1 MSNDANRTFIVLAA
15 AAWIVIMAVLI
26 FFTWSADTDIID
38 RIGDFQE
45 YLSEH
50 NDDAGKLIVTLGA
63 LVTVVIAL
71 LIIIVEVAPEDEERE
86 LRVEQAGATTIV
98 PAGALRQRLEE
109 ALMGIPEVTAARARV
124 STKDKGIVAALDVTL
139 RPNANIAAITQ
150 EAARVVVDTVQ
161 TDLGLPV
168 VGMPT
173 VKISFA
179 TGVQPIASSV
189 AREPSPPPITPQ
201 DHPEEPMDER
211 LENALTPE
219 EQPAPQPYN
228 PWSPPAPPPEEP
240 PSPPA
245 YSPWSSPAP
254 PPEPESPSTEQ
265 PGESEDPQP

>member
-1 MSNDANRTFIVLAA
+1 MSNDANRTFIVLVA

-26 FFTWSADTDIID
+26 FFTWSADTDVID

-45 YLSEH
+45 YLSDH
-50 NDDAGKLIVTLGA
+50 NDDAGKLIVTLSA

-109 ALMGIPEVTAARARV
+109 ALIGIPEVTAAKARV

-139 RPNANIAAITQ
+139 LPNANVAAITQ
-150 EAARVVVDTVQ
+150 EAARVVIDTVQ

-179 TGVQPIASSV
+179 SGAQPIASSV
-189 AREPSPPPITPQ
+189 AQEPVSPTVTPQ

-211 LENALTPE
+211 LENALASE
-219 EQPAPQPYN
+219 ERATTQAYN
-228 PWSPPAPPPEEP
+228 PWSPPPAPPTP

-245 YSPWSSPAP
+245 DTPWSSPAP
-254 PPEPESPSTEQ
+254 APEPESPPAEQ
-265 PGESEDPQP
+265 PGEREEPQP